1 MSNTIYDVIQ
11 NIQQPML
18 SQLTKFQDSLH
29 HIVTFTLGY
38 ILPFFAMC
46 MWLRYLIMI
55 AVRLLFVYL
64 LCIPFYIL

>member
-11 NIQQPML
+11 NTCIQQLML

-29 HIVTFTLGY
+29 HIVTLTLGY

-46 MWLRYLIMI
+46 IWLQYFIMI

-64 LCIPFYIL
+64 LCIPS